1 VDDDPVI
8 VVLVES
14 DVGEE
19 LTGPVVPEGCVGEG
33 VAGMWA
39 RATVNF
45 VGIHGD
51 CAGGDPR
58 GSRDHAFPTVA
69 HRLDPPINEGQ
80 VRLIVHAVEA
90 LDDRVLDL
98 VHAV

>member
-8 VVLVES
+8 VMLVEAH
-14 DVGEE
+14 VGEE
-19 LTGPVVPEGCVGEG
+19 LTGPVVPEGCVREG

-39 RATVNF
+39 RTTVDF
-45 VGIHGD
+45 VRIHGD
-51 CAGGDPR
+51 CAGGNPWR
-58 GSRDHAFPTVA
+58 AGDHAFPTVA
-69 HRLDPPINEGQ
+69 DRLHPAVNEGQ